1 MTHFSPVKFT
11 QLSSPA
17 MAVSANPPF
26 QYAAAGTV
34 VTMSKLPAGL
44 KEWNLATKTNKRE
57 GVKQLRGQG
66 MIGLDCGILE
76 LGRMG

>member
-1 MTHFSPVKFT
+1 
-11 QLSSPA
+11 
-17 MAVSANPPF
+17 
-26 QYAAAGTV
+26 
-34 VTMSKLPAGL
+34 LPAGL